1 MMRTYRNIQRRQV
14 ALAGLWLL
22 SGAVL
27 AVRFATAQTPAE
39 PAERQVSWKQV
50 VPNILHDQ
58 KPIWLFP
65 VHAVQGQHW
74 KPALAV
80 VLTTA
85 GLVALDPH
93 DTPYFHRT
101 ASFSS
106 FNRALTGRNT
116 TIGMTAVPG
125 AFYLV
130 ALARHHHDDQ
140 SSALLAGEAA
150 ADSEL
155 LALVMKDVDRRVRPT
170 DIPPGSD
177 FSHTWFKSHG
187 TLLNGENA
195 AFPSG
200 HVIGAFALATVFAER
215 YGPRRNEQGTSRRRW
230 VPWVAYG
237 LASLVGFSRITQ
249 QSHFPSDV
257 FAGAALGY
265 FIAHGVVLQH

>member
-1 MMRTYRNIQRRQV
+1 MRASFYIERRRV
-14 ALAGLWLL
+14 GIAGLWLL
-22 SGAVL
+22 AAAAVGMP
-27 AVRFATAQTPAE
+27 AASAQTTPDTT
-39 PAERQVSWKQV
+39 AERPVSWKQV

-65 VHAVQGQHW
+65 AHAFQGQHW

-80 VLTTA
+80 TLTTA

-93 DTPYFHRT
+93 DTPYFRRT
-101 ASFSS
+101 SSFSG

-116 TIGMTAVPG
+116 AIGMAAVPG

-130 ALARHHHDDQ
+130 GLARHSRDDQ
-140 SSALLAGEAA
+140 SSALLSGEAV

-155 LALVMKDVDRRVRPT
+155 LALVMKDVDRRLRPSE
-170 DIPPGSD
+170 IPPNGD
-177 FSHTWFKSHG
+177 FAHTWFKSHG
-187 TLLNGENA
+187 TLINGENA
-195 AFPSG
+195 GFPSG
-200 HVIGAFALATVFAER
+200 HTIAAFAIATVFAER
-215 YGPRRNEQGTSRRRW
+215 YGPKRHEPGSARRRW

-237 LASLVGFSRITQ
+237 LASLVGFSRVTQ
-249 QSHFPSDV
+249 QAHFPSGT

>member
-1 MMRTYRNIQRRQV
+1 MRIYRNIRRRQV
-14 ALAGLWLL
+14 ALAALWLL
-22 SGAVL
+22 AGASF
-27 AVRFATAQTPAE
+27 AVPFTAAQA

-80 VLTTA
+80 TLTVA

-93 DTPYFHRT
+93 DTPYFRRT
-101 ASFSS
+101 SSFSG
-106 FNRALTGRNT
+106 FNSALSGRNAA
-116 TIGMTAVPG
+116 IGMAAVPG
-125 AFYLV
+125 AFYL
-130 ALARHHHDDQ
+130 AGLARHQRDEE
-140 SSALLAGEAA
+140 STALLSGEAV

-155 LALVMKDVDRRVRPT
+155 LALVMKDVDRRLRPSEILPT
-170 DIPPGSD
+170 GD

-200 HVIGAFALATVFAER
+200 HTIAAFTLATVFAER
-215 YGPRRNEQGTSRRRW
+215 YGPKRNEMGSARRRW

-237 LASLVGFSRITQ
+237 LASLVGFSRVTQ
-249 QSHFPSDV
+249 QAHFPSDV